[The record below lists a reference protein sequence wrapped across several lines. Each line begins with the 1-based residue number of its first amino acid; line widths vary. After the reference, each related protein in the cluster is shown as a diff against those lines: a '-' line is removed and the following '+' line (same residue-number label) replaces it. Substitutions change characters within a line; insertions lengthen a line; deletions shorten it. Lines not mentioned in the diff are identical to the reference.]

1 MSDIIRFASVEML
14 IDRMPISN
22 SVDHE
27 LLKSIMFTE
36 QDTSI
41 QNLIGTSLYENL
53 SKEIDEDSI
62 GGKRLVL
69 IKKYLRPAMY
79 HLATRSAAL
88 HSKYRFTDKGLVEQS
103 DTNATQADAG
113 ALNHFKAHHL
123 NKAQFYMNLA
133 VKFICENSA
142 SFEDYDDISENGGV
156 RPDRKPF
163 FSGFQL
169 G

>member
-1 MSDIIRFASVEML
+1 ML
-14 IDRMPISN
+14 IDRIPISK

-27 LLKSIMFTE
+27 LLNSVMFTE
-36 QDTSI
+36 QDTAI

-53 SKEIDEDSI
+53 SEEIDADTI
-62 GGKRLVL
+62 TGKRLVL

-88 HSKYRFTDKGLVEQS
+88 HSKYRFTDKGIIEQS
-103 DTNATQADAG
+103 DTNAAQADAG
-113 ALNHFKAHHL
+113 GLNHFKAHHL
-123 NKAQFYMNLA
+123 NKAQFYMKLA
-133 VKFICENSA
+133 VEYICENSA
-142 SFEDYDDISENGGV
+142 SFSDYDDISQNGGV
-156 RPDRKPF
+156 GPDRRPF